1 MSVGVATTTADSG
14 LPRAGSSPTPAG
26 AEAGTRQA
34 VSPGAGSP
42 AHKAET
48 PPRTL
53 RASLGQ
59 QLVGADII
67 TPEQL
72 DQALAAGSQKGLR
85 LGEVLVEMGMVQ
97 EDAILPFIEGHLG
110 VAAVRLRDGMIDPI
124 AVRLLPRRVA
134 ERLDAI
140 ALFRVRG
147 TLSVAMADPQN
158 LEQLDEI
165 ERITSLKVRP
175 VFAFRSSI
183 QRTLPRCYEE
193 GFEVDTV
200 TADMD
205 ETSVQLQ
212 ADAAEVDLTN
222 VESMVDGSPIIN
234 LVNYL
239 LVQAIRAGASDI
251 HIEPSRKFSVVRFR
265 VDGQMYEALRPRRD
279 MHPALVSRIKVMGKM
294 DIAEHNRPQDGRFQV
309 TVEGREVDFRVSTLP
324 TVLGE
329 KIVMRILDK
338 ENLTF
343 SLDLLGVPPDML
355 KKLKLLLAKPYGL
368 LLVTGPTGSG
378 KTTTLYSA
386 LELIKNVHSNV
397 VSVEDPVEY
406 QVELVNQVQV
416 DESRQLS
423 FSSALRSIL
432 RQDPDIIMIGEIR
445 DVPTAQIAV
454 QAALTGH
461 LVLSTLHTN
470 DCAGAIHRLADMGI
484 ESFKIAAAVVG
495 VVAQRLVRT
504 VCPSCKTF
512 VYASAEL
519 LETIHYTGDRRRSFI
534 RGEGCPK
541 CHDTGFV
548 GRTGIYE
555 VMMVDREI
563 RELIAHRAG
572 TDEIRDAYRRAGG
585 KTLLEQ
591 GIRLA
596 EKEQTSLE
604 EVMRVAYFE

>member
-1 MSVGVATTTADSG
+1 MSSLTSSSQAVEGK
-14 LPRAGSSPTPAG
+14 RAGDPAPGKTGGRVPASTPVGGGDA
-26 AEAGTRQA
+26 
-34 VSPGAGSP
+34 P
-42 AHKAET
+42 ARSDAT
-48 PPRTL
+48 ARPL
-53 RASLGQ
+53 RAALGQ

-72 DQALAAGSQKGLR
+72 ELALAEGSQKGMR
-85 LGEVLVEMGMVQ
+85 LGEALVEMGMVQ
-97 EDAILPFIEGHLG
+97 EDAILPFIESHLG
-110 VAAVRLRDGMIDPI
+110 VPAVRLRDGMIDPV

-134 ERLDAI
+134 EAIDSI
-140 ALFRVRG
+140 ALFKVRG

-165 ERITSLKVRP
+165 ERATGLKVRP
-175 VFAFRSSI
+175 VFAFRSS
-183 QRTLPRCYEE
+183 
-193 GFEVDTV
+193 
-200 TADMD
+200 
-205 ETSVQLQ
+205 
-212 ADAAEVDLTN
+212 AEVDLTN

-251 HIEPSRKFSVVRFR
+251 HVEPSRKFSVVRFR

-279 MHPALVSRIKVMGKM
+279 MHPALVSRVKVMAKM

-343 SLDLLGVPPDML
+343 NLDHLGFPPEPL
-355 KKLKLLLAKPYGL
+355 KQLKGLLAKPYGL
-368 LLVTGPTGSG
+368 MLVTGPTGSG

-423 FSSALRSIL
+423 FSAALRSIL

-470 DCAGAIHRLADMGI
+470 DCAGAIHRLVDMGI
-484 ESFKIAAAVVG
+484 EPFKIAAALVG

-504 VCPSCKTF
+504 VCSSCKTF

-519 LETIHYTGDRRRSFI
+519 LETIHYTGDKRRSFV
-534 RGEGCPK
+534 RGDGCPK
-541 CHDTGFV
+541 CHDTGYV

-555 VMMVDREI
+555 VMTVDREI
-563 RELIAHRAG
+563 RSLISSGAG
-572 TDEIRDAYRRAGG
+572 TDAIRDAYRRAGG

-604 EVMRVAYFE
+604 EVMRVAFFE

>member
-1 MSVGVATTTADSG
+1 MTSSAIDEREPARASATGSASARSRPTLAEPVA
-14 LPRAGSSPTPAG
+14 
-26 AEAGTRQA
+26 
-34 VSPGAGSP
+34 PGAPRQG
-42 AHKAET
+42 KAT
-48 PPRTL
+48 
-53 RASLGQ
+53 LGQ

-67 TPEQL
+67 TSEQL
-72 DQALAAGSQKGLR
+72 DQALAEGSQKGLR

-110 VAAVRLRDGMIDPI
+110 VPATRLRDGMIDPV
-124 AVRLLPRRVA
+124 AVRLLPKRVA

-140 ALFRVRG
+140 ALFKVRD
-147 TLSVAMADPQN
+147 TICVAMADPQN
-158 LEQLDEI
+158 LEHLDEI
-165 ERITSLKVRP
+165 ERITSLHVRP

-200 TADMD
+200 TADLD
-205 ETSVQLQ
+205 ESAVQLQ

-309 TVEGREVDFRVSTLP
+309 TVEGREVDFRISTLP

-343 SLDLLGVPPDML
+343 SLDLLGFPPDML
-355 KKLKLLLAKPYGL
+355 KQLKLLLAKPYGL
-368 LLVTGPTGSG
+368 MLVTGPTGSG

-386 LELIKNVHSNV
+386 LELIKSVHSNV

-445 DVPTAQIAV
+445 DVATAQIAV

-470 DCAGAIHRLADMGI
+470 DCAGAIHRLVDMGI
-484 ESFKIAAAVVG
+484 EPFKIAAALVG
-495 VVAQRLVRT
+495 VVAQRLIRT
-504 VCPSCKTF
+504 VCQSCKTF

-519 LETIHYTGDRRRSFI
+519 LETIHYQGDKRKSFI

-541 CHDTGFV
+541 CHDTGYI

-555 VMMVDREI
+555 VMTIDREI
-563 RELIAHRAG
+563 RELISKASG
-572 TDEIRDAYRRAGG
+572 TDEIRDCYRRAGG
-585 KTLLEQ
+585 RTLLEQ

-596 EKEQTSLE
+596 EKELTSLE

>member
-1 MSVGVATTTADSG
+1 MTFSPRNKQDSG
-14 LPRAGSSPTPAG
+14 LTGATSGTAVLPARGADESAAAPSPSRPGRAT
-26 AEAGTRQA
+26 
-34 VSPGAGSP
+34 
-42 AHKAET
+42 
-48 PPRTL
+48 
-53 RASLGQ
+53 LGQ
-59 QLVGADII
+59 QLIGAALI
-67 TPEQL
+67 TPSQL
-72 DQALAAGSQKGLR
+72 DQALAEGSQKGLR
-85 LGEVLVEMGMVQ
+85 LGETLVEMGMIQ
-97 EDAILPFIEGHLG
+97 EDAILPFIEDHLG
-110 VAAVRLRDGMIDPI
+110 VPATRLRDGMIDPV
-124 AVRLLPRRVA
+124 AVRLLPRRIA

-140 ALFRVRG
+140 ALFRIRE
-147 TLSVAMADPQN
+147 TLCVAMADPQN

-165 ERITSLKVRP
+165 ERITRLRVRP
-175 VFAFRSSI
+175 VFAFRTSI

-200 TADMD
+200 TADID
-205 ETSVQLQ
+205 ESSVQLQ
-212 ADAAEVDLTN
+212 ADSAEVDLTN
-222 VESMVDGSPIIN
+222 VEAMVDGSPIIN

-239 LVQAIRAGASDI
+239 LIQAIRAGASDI
-251 HIEPSRKFSVVRFR
+251 HIEPSRKFTVVRFR

-279 MHPALVSRIKVMGKM
+279 MHAALVSRIKVMGKM
-294 DIAEHNRPQDGRFQV
+294 DIAEHHRPQDGRFQV

-329 KIVMRILDK
+329 KIVLRILDK
-338 ENLTF
+338 DNLTF
-343 SLDLLGVPPDML
+343 SLDLLGFPPDML
-355 KKLKLLLAKPYGL
+355 KQIKQLLAKPYGL
-368 LLVTGPTGSG
+368 MLVTGPTGSG

-386 LELIKNVHSNV
+386 LELIKSVHSNV

-416 DESRQLS
+416 DESRQMS
-423 FSSALRSIL
+423 FALALRSIL

-470 DCAGAIHRLADMGI
+470 DCAGAIHRLVDMGI
-484 ESFKIAAAVVG
+484 EPFKIAAALVG
-495 VVAQRLVRT
+495 VVAQRLIRT
-504 VCPSCKTF
+504 VCPACKTF

-519 LETIHYTGDRRRSFI
+519 LETIHFQGDRRRSFV

-541 CHDTGFV
+541 CHDTGYV

-555 VMMVDREI
+555 VMVVDREM
-563 RELIAHRAG
+563 RGLIAAG
-572 TDEIRDAYRRAGG
+572 AHTDEVRDCYRRAGG
-585 KTLLEQ
+585 RTLLEQ